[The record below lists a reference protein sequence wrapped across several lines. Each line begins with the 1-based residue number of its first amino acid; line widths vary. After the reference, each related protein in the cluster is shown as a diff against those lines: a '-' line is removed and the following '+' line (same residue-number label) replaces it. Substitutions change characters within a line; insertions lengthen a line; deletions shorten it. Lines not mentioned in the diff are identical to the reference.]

1 MDLRSELMKK
11 RLDLP
16 DIPKLL
22 PNDHVWYAYLH
33 RETQAVFKHRVAA
46 KFKLSVVWGK
56 LAPDLI
62 TVVHMAVHIFLVN
75 SDVVYVLIGSKSRR
89 NERDGQCG

>member
-1 MDLRSELMKK
+1 M
-11 RLDLP
+11 
-16 DIPKLL
+16 
-22 PNDHVWYAYLH
+22 
-33 RETQAVFKHRVAA
+33 QAVFKHRVAA

-62 TVVHMAVHIFLVN
+62 TVVHMAVDIFLVN

-89 NERDGQCG
+89 NMSETDSVVKESGTDD